1 MTTLDVVRILGRH
14 RRDKATLQMQK
25 QNSTSF
31 QVAVRRKAA
40 PKLARRSAFGEAQG
54 AALRRLR
61 GKKGYVIYQKNK
73 NPNFKST
80 ARAIKLRK
88 TKSPAEWWSL
98 FGSSTP
104 NLQMFAIKVFN
115 NDTGC
120 AGNHGEWAQNSFAT
134 EERDNK
140 ALEYIDRK
148 WDCDLH
154 RSLRAAAYF
163 LNPGI
168 HYDHPNGL
176 FCEQVM
182 KGLYDFIE
190 RYYPEIETQDNIIT
204 EIETFRNAQGHFGLP
219 RAIKLRKTK
228 SPAEWWSMFGSST
241 PNLQMFAIEVF
252 NYDTGC
258 HRNHGLHT
266 RKRHRVSQ
274 NHYLTTT
281 SKIMKENS
289 GLSSKFD
296 KGKDVMV
303 NREWQINFRCM
314 IVSTERDNALVDKLA
329 WGMPFG
335 FRHFLEPP
343 AAMTGEYLHDCNVL
357 QLV

>member
-40 PKLARRSAFGEAQG
+40 PKLEAYKDARGLFG
-54 AALRRLR
+54 L
-61 GKKGYVIYQKNK
+61 
-73 NPNFKST
+73 P
-80 ARAIKLRK
+80 RAIKLRK

-296 KGKDVMV
+296 KGKDVPTSSAP
-303 NREWQINFRCM
+303 R
-314 IVSTERDNALVDKLA
+314 STRKVVDDDD
-329 WGMPFG
+329 
-335 FRHFLEPP
+335 EIEEDI
-343 AAMTGEYLHDCNVL
+343 GEDETYYFEYNEDDDEIEEDIGEDEIYYYEYNEDDDDDDLK
-357 QLV
+357 

>member
-1 MTTLDVVRILGRH
+1 MDLGSISTGSSDFLDP
-14 RRDKATLQMQK
+14 A
-25 QNSTSF
+25 
-31 QVAVRRKAA
+31 RKYGK
-40 PKLARRSAFGEAQG
+40 PKPT
-54 AALRRLR
+54 
-61 GKKGYVIYQKNK
+61 NK
-73 NPNFKST
+73 NSLVCNFCGKAFKGGAYRMKQHLIGGFKNMSKCPKCPNHVSEEVKAFMIKKIKVKEDDYDEKVHAT
-80 ARAIKLRK
+80 CDKQLREKACRAIKLRK

-120 AGNHGEWAQNSFAT
+120 AGNHG
-134 EERDNK
+134 
-140 ALEYIDRK
+140 
-148 WDCDLH
+148 
-154 RSLRAAAYF
+154 
-163 LNPGI
+163 
-168 HYDHPNGL
+168 
-176 FCEQVM
+176 
-182 KGLYDFIE
+182 
-190 RYYPEIETQDNIIT
+190 
-204 EIETFRNAQGHFGLP
+204 GHFGLP

-296 KGKDVMV
+296 KGKDVPTSSAP
-303 NREWQINFRCM
+303 R
-314 IVSTERDNALVDKLA
+314 STRKVVDDDD
-329 WGMPFG
+329 
-335 FRHFLEPP
+335 EIEEDI
-343 AAMTGEYLHDCNVL
+343 GEDETYYFEYNEDDDEIEEDIGEDEIYYYEYNEDDDDDDLK
-357 QLV
+357 